1 MNTDIKA
8 EDDLRVT
15 RFEVRI
21 PYDPDMPPAIISGTL
36 PMRPGKF
43 PSGPFAHATA
53 SEQSALANA
62 AYVCVVQMLRKR
74 PLEMTFSRAPAPP
87 LPPTVAAAAAA
98 AAAEEDVFVYAYD
111 HSGEFERT
119 KARRTERRLARMTP
133 EERERERARAQ
144 AVVAKRQANAEMR
157 QERIVVR
164 RRRRI
169 QRRQAL
175 QARVL
180 EGTED

>member
-98 AAAEEDVFVYAYD
+98 AEEDVFVYAYD